1 MGDVRYQRPHGRNTV
16 FQSRG
21 HTIVGT
27 LKLIHLLQDRGAD
40 AQCSYST
47 GLRTL
52 IIMVAVGIVFAAL
65 QIVIYVVHNKR
76 VAEGKHTTK
85 DGTEPII
92 YVP

>member
-1 MGDVRYQRPHGRNTV
+1 M
-16 FQSRG
+16 
-21 HTIVGT
+21 
-27 LKLIHLLQDRGAD
+27 LQDGEAD
-40 AQCSYST
+40 GRCSYST

-65 QIVIYVVHNKR
+65 QVVIYVVHNKR

-85 DGTEPII
+85 DGDEAII